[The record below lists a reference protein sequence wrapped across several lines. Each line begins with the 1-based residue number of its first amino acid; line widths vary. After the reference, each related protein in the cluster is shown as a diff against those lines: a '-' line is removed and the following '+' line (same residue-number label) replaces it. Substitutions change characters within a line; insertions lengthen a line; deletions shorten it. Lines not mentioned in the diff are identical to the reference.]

1 MSRTKKDSKK
11 DNYNSRMRLGKK
23 LKEEAKEH
31 KKTLKDE
38 TNPKVFKRLSA
49 NEWDIT

>member
-1 MSRTKKDSKK
+1 MSRTKK

-31 KKTLKDE
+31 KKTLKNE
-38 TNPKVFKRLSA
+38 TNPKVFKLKSA
-49 NEWDIT
+49 NLWDIT